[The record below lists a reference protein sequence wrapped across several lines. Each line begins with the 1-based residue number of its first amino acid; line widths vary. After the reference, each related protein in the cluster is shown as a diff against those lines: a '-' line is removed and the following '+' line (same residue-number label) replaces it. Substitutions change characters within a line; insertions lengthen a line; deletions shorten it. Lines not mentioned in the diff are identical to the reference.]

1 MRTTIALWNVV
12 GKAQDLL
19 VVAAVPLH
27 GHLNTNV
34 GVLVGLT
41 ITHGV
46 KNVGIQH
53 LLAFVDEVHKS
64 FDTTCAGEIIFFAR
78 ALIF

>member
-27 GHLNTNV
+27 GHFNTNV

-46 KNVGIQH
+46 EDVGI
-53 LLAFVDEVHKS
+53 
-64 FDTTCAGEIIFFAR
+64 
-78 ALIF
+78 